1 MFIFDTDVLS
11 NIVKEKPS
19 KYLLERLKILLKN
32 VQFTTSINIGE
43 IYYGAARSMQ
53 KEKILNVFKE
63 KVFPNITVLPFASE
77 SAEIYGNLKAKLEK
91 IGMPKSE
98 PDLRIASIA
107 IQYKMV
113 LVTGNIK
120 HFTKIPSLKVED
132 WLSIEPES
140 E

>member
-11 NIVKEKPS
+11 NIVKKEPS
-19 KYLLERLKILLKN
+19 KYLLERLKILPRN

-53 KEKILNVFKE
+53 KEKILNAFKE
-63 KVFPNITVLPFASE
+63 KVFPNIKVLPFESE
-77 SAEIYGNLKAKLEK
+77 SAEIYGNLKAKHEK
-91 IGMPKSE
+91 IGMTKSE

-113 LVTGNIK
+113 LVTGNIE
-120 HFTKIPSLKVED
+120 HFLKIPSLKVED
-132 WLSIEPES
+132 WISIKPGE
-140 E
+140 

>member
-1 MFIFDTDVLS
+1 VFIFDTDVLS
-11 NIVKEKPS
+11 NIVKKEPS
-19 KYLLERLKILLKN
+19 KYLLERLKILPKN

-53 KEKILNVFKE
+53 KEKILNAFKE
-63 KVFPNITVLPFASE
+63 KVFPNITVLPFESE

-91 IGMPKSE
+91 IGMAKSE

-120 HFTKIPSLKVED
+120 HFIKIPSLKVED
-132 WLSIEPES
+132 WIMHLPYI
-140 E
+140 